1 MIVPVMYPRGTSSVL
16 PQSKPA
22 GGWIMPVF
30 CRLVIFLLVALP
42 AVAQSQAFEVI
53 TIKPHGSGDPRNA
66 RMQVLLNGDLITS
79 AVPVVTLLSYAY
91 DVPTNPSPLLSGLPD
106 WAIHERYDIEAKVPS
121 DVVPPGLPESELR
134 GRTRQMIR
142 GLLAD
147 RFKLVMRVEQK
158 TMRVYALSVASGG
171 ANLQKSTL
179 TAKDCAFDTDR
190 EGCHSF
196 IGGLGHPLHANA
208 IDMDD
213 LAHYIGNW
221 TDLPVVNRTA
231 LSGLFAVST
240 EGWTA
245 MRLPPPPPNA
255 APSAQPSGDRDMP
268 APAFPTI
275 FVVLGKLGLELKQQE
290 ATLPVYT
297 VERIERPAAN

>member
-1 MIVPVMYPRGTSSVL
+1 MALVVPPLLPISAAVIGFSPMREAYIKRG
-16 PQSKPA
+16 
-22 GGWIMPVF
+22 
-30 CRLVIFLLVALP
+30 LVVFLLVALP

-66 RMQVLLNGDLITS
+66 RMQVLPNGDLITS
-79 AVPVVTLLSYAY
+79 AVPVVMLLGYAF
-91 DVPTNPSPLLSGLPD
+91 DVPTNPSPRLSGLPD
-106 WAIHERYDIEAKVPS
+106 WAIREWYDIEAKAPADAVPA
-121 DVVPPGLPESELR
+121 GLPESELR

-147 RFKLVMRVEQK
+147 RFRLVTRVEQK
-158 TMRVYALSVASGG
+158 TMRVYALGVASGG

-179 TAKDCAFDTDR
+179 TAKDCTLDAEG
-190 EGCHSF
+190 EGCHNF
-196 IGGLGHPLHANA
+196 IGGLGHPLHAKA

-255 APSAQPSGDRDMP
+255 APSARPPGNRDMS

-275 FVVLGKLGLELKQQE
+275 FTVLGKLGLKLKQQE

-297 VERIERPAAN
+297 VERIERPAG

>member
-1 MIVPVMYPRGTSSVL
+1 
-16 PQSKPA
+16 
-22 GGWIMPVF
+22 VF
-30 CRLVIFLLVALP
+30 CRLAVFLLIALP
-42 AVAQSQAFEVI
+42 AVAQSQAFELI
-53 TIKPHGSGDPRNA
+53 TIKPHASGDPRNP
-66 RMQVLLNGDLITS
+66 RMRVPPNGDLITS
-79 AVPVVTLLSYAY
+79 AVPVVKLLSYAY
-91 DVPTNPSPLLSGLPD
+91 DVPTNPSPRLSGLPD

-121 DVVPPGLPESELR
+121 DAVPAGVPESELR
-134 GRTRQMIR
+134 GRTRQRIR

-158 TMRVYALSVASGG
+158 TMRVYALSVAGG
-171 ANLQKSTL
+171 GPSLQKSTL
-179 TAKDCAFDTDR
+179 TAKDCTFDTDP

-196 IGGLGHPLHANA
+196 MGGLGHPLHAKA

-221 TDLPVVNRTA
+221 TDFPVVNRTA
-231 LSGLFAVST
+231 VSGLFAVST

-255 APSAQPSGDRDMP
+255 APSVQPSGGRDMS
-268 APAFPTI
+268 APVFPTI
-275 FVVLGKLGLELKQQE
+275 FTVLGKLGLELKRQE

-297 VERIERPAAN
+297 MEHIERPVAN